1 MITGAAGFIG
11 FHLAAKLLENNHEIL
26 GVDNIN
32 DYYDPNLK
40 NDRLK
45 NLHDYNSFTFKNV
58 DISQNDQIKEV
69 FNDFEPVKVV
79 NLAAQPGVRYS
90 LINPY
95 AYVQSNLVGF
105 LNILELCRQTNVDGF
120 IYASSSS
127 IYGNSANK
135 PFSTNDRAD
144 KPISLYGATKR
155 SNELI
160 AHSYSHLYGLNT
172 TGLRF
177 FTVYGPWY
185 RPDMA
190 MHIFA
195 TKIVN
200 KDAIEVFN
208 NGKMKRDFTY
218 VDDIIDGTISAI
230 EKNYPCEIFNLGN
243 NKSENLMDVIH
254 LIEDYLGIKSIIN
267 FQPIQPGDV
276 FETFADIEYSKQKL
290 DFRPKI
296 NIDQGIKYFTDWFR
310 SYYDI

>member
-1 MITGAAGFIG
+1 MKILLTGAAGFIG
-11 FHLAAKLLENNHEIL
+11 FHLAAKLLENNYEIL

-45 NLHDYNSFTFKNV
+45 KLHDYNSFTFKNV
-58 DISQNDQIKEV
+58 DISQNDQIKKV

-105 LNILELCRQTNVDGF
+105 LNVLELCRQTNVDGF

-144 KPISLYGATKR
+144 RPISLYGATKR

-200 KDAIEVFN
+200 KDKIEVFN

-230 EKNYPCEIFNLGN
+230 EKITPAKY
-243 NKSENLMDVIH
+243 
-254 LIEDYLGIKSIIN
+254 LI
-267 FQPIQPGDV
+267 
-276 FETFADIEYSKQKL
+276 
-290 DFRPKI
+290 
-296 NIDQGIKYFTDWFR
+296 
-310 SYYDI
+310 